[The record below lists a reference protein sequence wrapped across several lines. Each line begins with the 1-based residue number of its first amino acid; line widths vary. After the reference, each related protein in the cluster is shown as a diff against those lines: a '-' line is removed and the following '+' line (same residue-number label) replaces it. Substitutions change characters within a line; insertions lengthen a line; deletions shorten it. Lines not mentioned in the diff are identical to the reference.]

1 MMTPKAAMG
10 QPGHRVGPSSEGQRV
25 FEYLDLLDR
34 SASGEPMSSDDWDF
48 TVALAVRRLVG
59 EHRLDWDRAR
69 VVNDDLTRA
78 SAVFDAGLALAEE
91 VGVYN
96 VSTGRRVRFTAD
108 ELQVGL
114 RSAPQA
120 LVMGEGADAR
130 TLVARRVCDERP
142 PLAWAG
148 TPGTPVPERLFV
160 PMAISYAQEPLVD
173 LLTCGTITEVDGRS
187 VQRGSPLEVV
197 ATRLEVRHLREAAR
211 RVGRPG
217 IGLLAA
223 QSSASELGD
232 LAVAHPDYLRPCDSH
247 LVPILNE
254 LKIEQGNMARVVNS
268 LEYGMRNASLACVMV
283 GGMGGDA
290 PGSAVLTV
298 ASLILANLVCAA
310 DYHLL
315 HPIDINRV
323 TTSTRPVLWVDSVVS
338 QAFALR
344 APCVI
349 VGDIYPKSGAGT
361 LEVLYETAATAI
373 ALAVSGSHLE
383 GCGAADGMLPNAS
396 GLEAR
401 FMAEVGRAV
410 TAQGLDLDAANQL
423 VLALLAKYEHLLE
436 RGAPANPGLPFDEL
450 YDLAT
455 LRPTPAWQAAYE
467 QVRREVHELG
477 LTSL

>member
-1 MMTPKAAMG
+1 
-10 QPGHRVGPSSEGQRV
+10 V

-34 SASGEPMSSDDWDF
+34 STAGEPMSSDDWDF
-48 TVALAVRRLVG
+48 AVAMAVRRLVR
-59 EHRLDWDRAR
+59 EHRLDWDHDR
-69 VVNDDLTRA
+69 VVNDDPARA
-78 SAVFDAGLALAEE
+78 SAIFDAGLALAEE
-91 VGVYN
+91 VGALN
-96 VSTGRRVRFTAD
+96 VTTGRRVRFTPG
-108 ELQVGL
+108 ELQDGL
-114 RSAPQA
+114 RGAPQA
-120 LVMGEGADAR
+120 LVMGEGGDAR
-130 TLVARRVCDERP
+130 TLVARGIRDARP

-148 TPGTPVPERLFV
+148 TPGTPVPERLFL

-173 LLTCGTITEVDGRS
+173 LLTCGTITHVGGRA
-187 VQRGSPLEVV
+187 VERGSPLEIV
-197 ATRLEVRHLREAAR
+197 ATRLEVRLLREAAR
-211 RVGRPG
+211 RTGRPG
-217 IGLLAA
+217 IGLLAG

-232 LAVAHPDYLRPCDSH
+232 LAVAHPDYLRPGDSH
-247 LVPILNE
+247 LVPMLNE
-254 LKIEQGNMARVVNS
+254 LKIEQGNIARVVNS

-283 GGMGGDA
+283 GGIGGDA

-298 ASLILANLVCAA
+298 ASFILANLVCAA

-315 HPIDINRV
+315 HPIDIHRV
-323 TTSTRPVLWVDSVVS
+323 ATSTRPVLWVSSVVA

-373 ALAVSGSHLE
+373 VHAISGSHLE

-401 FMAEVGRAV
+401 FMAEIGRAV
-410 TAQGLDLDAANQL
+410 AAQGLTIDEANGI
-423 VLALLAKYEHLLE
+423 VLALWAKYEHLLE
-436 RGAPANPGLPFDEL
+436 RGAPANPGLPFNEL

-455 LRPTPAWQAAYE
+455 LQPTAAWQAAYE
-467 QVRREVHELG
+467 QVRREVRELG

>member
-1 MMTPKAAMG
+1 M
-10 QPGHRVGPSSEGQRV
+10 

-34 SASGEPMSSDDWDF
+34 SATGEPMSSGDWDL
-48 TVALAVRRLVG
+48 TVAMAVRRLVR
-59 EHRLDWDRAR
+59 EHRLDWDRGR
-69 VVNDDLTRA
+69 IVNDDPARA

-96 VSTGRRVRFTAD
+96 VTTGRRVRFTLD
-108 ELQVGL
+108 ELRDGL
-114 RSAPQA
+114 RDAPQA

-130 TLVARRVCDERP
+130 TLVARGIRDERP

-148 TPGTPVPERLFV
+148 TPGTPIPERLFI
-160 PMAISYAQEPLVD
+160 PMAVSYAQEPLVD
-173 LLTCGTITEVDGRS
+173 LLTCGTLTHVDGRA
-187 VQRGSPLEVV
+187 VERGSPLEIV
-197 ATRLEVRHLREAAR
+197 ATRREVRQLREAAR
-211 RVGRPG
+211 RAGRPG
-217 IGLLAA
+217 IGLLAG

-254 LKIEQGNMARVVNS
+254 LKIEQGNMARVVSS

-283 GGMGGDA
+283 GGIGGDA

-298 ASLILANLVCAA
+298 ASFILANLACAA

-323 TTSTRPVLWVDSVVS
+323 ATSTRPVLWVDSVVA

-361 LEVLYETAATAI
+361 FEVLYETAATAI
-373 ALAVSGSHLE
+373 VLAISGSHLE
-383 GCGAADGMLPNAS
+383 GCGATDGMLPNAS

-410 TAQGLDLDAANQL
+410 AAQGLGIDEANL
-423 VLALLAKYEHLLE
+423 IVLALLAKYEHLFE
-436 RGAPANPGLPFDEL
+436 RGARAMPGLPFDQV

-455 LRPTPAWQAAYE
+455 LRPTPDWQASYE
-467 QVRREVHELG
+467 QVRDEVRTMG
-477 LTSL
+477 LSAL

>member
-1 MMTPKAAMG
+1 
-10 QPGHRVGPSSEGQRV
+10 V

-34 SASGEPMSSDDWDF
+34 STTGEPMSPDEWDF
-48 TVALAVRRLVG
+48 AVAMAVRRLVR
-59 EHRLDWDRAR
+59 EHRLDWDRDHP
-69 VVNDDLTRA
+69 VNDDPARA
-78 SAVFDAGLALAEE
+78 SAIFEAGLELAIE

-96 VSTGRRVRFTAD
+96 LSTGRSVRFTAD
-108 ELQVGL
+108 ELQDGL
-114 RSAPQA
+114 RGAPRA
-120 LVMGEGADAR
+120 LVMGEGSDAR
-130 TLVARRVCDERP
+130 TMVARGICDALP

-148 TPGTPVPERLFV
+148 TPGTPVPERLFL

-173 LLTCGTITEVDGRS
+173 LLTCGTITHVGGRA
-187 VQRGSPLEVV
+187 VERGSPLEIV
-197 ATRLEVRHLREAAR
+197 ATRLEVRLLREAAR
-211 RVGRPG
+211 RTGRPG
-217 IGLLAA
+217 IGLLAG

-247 LVPILNE
+247 LVPMLNE
-254 LKIEQGNMARVVNS
+254 LKIEQGNIARVVSS

-283 GGMGGDA
+283 GGIGGDA
-290 PGSAVLTV
+290 PGSAVLAV
-298 ASLILANLVCAA
+298 ASFILANLACAA

-315 HPIDINRV
+315 HPIDIHRV
-323 TTSTRPVLWVDSVVS
+323 ATSTRPVLWVSSVVA

-373 ALAVSGSHLE
+373 VHAISGSHLE

-401 FMAEVGRAV
+401 FMAEIGRAV
-410 TAQGLDLDAANQL
+410 ATQGLNLDEANRM

-436 RGAPANPGLPFDEL
+436 RGAPANPGRPFDEL
-450 YDLAT
+450 YDLVT
-455 LRPTPAWQAAYE
+455 LQPVPSWQATYE
-467 QVRREVHELG
+467 RARRDLRDLG